1 MCLSDNTV
9 PLKDWLFNGLVK
21 SSLGD
26 LTHSNFWGSGLIH
39 SDGCLA
45 QGTEK
50 EEWIRS
56 WRKQIN
62 CTTNTAIFKQRTI
75 SKNLLTAPFEKRI
88 KESPTWI

>member
-26 LTHSNFWGSGLIH
+26 LTHPNVLGSGLIH

-45 QGTEK
+45 QGTEH
-50 EEWIRS
+50 EECIRS

-62 CTTNTAIFKQRTI
+62 CTTNTAICKRRTI
-75 SKNLLTAPFEKRI
+75 SQNLLTAPFEIRI